1 VNADSACTRPTYTT
15 GRVAAVTQR
24 AIVVADTANPSGGF
38 TDEEYRSFGV
48 AFDTLAYPVNVDNF
62 GRETDIDNNGKVI
75 IFYTRAVNQLT
86 RPESEG
92 FVGGFFYGRDLFP
105 RAAIPAQN
113 YQGCE
118 GSNEAEMFYMRV
130 PEPGRQNFEKEDVQR
145 GTIATIGH
153 EFQHLINF
161 GRRVYVNNATR
172 GEEVW
177 LNEGLSHIA
186 EELMFYQVSKLAPR
200 QNINRTTALTE
211 PIRSVWIA
219 YQSQNFG
226 RLNVYVKNPEENSP
240 YNANDNLATRGAIWQ
255 FLRYAADRRGGSER
269 EMWMRLVNS
278 TTGGLENLRNVL
290 GTDPVPWFRDWAIS
304 VYTDDAVAG
313 VDARFVQPSW
323 NYRLILPAFV
333 SNEGAF
339 PLRTR
344 QLTNSA
350 PVSFS
355 IINRGGTA
363 FLRFGVAAN
372 GRAEIRT
379 TSGGATPPAHLLVSV
394 VRTR

>member
-1 VNADSACTRPTYTT
+1 
-15 GRVAAVTQR
+15 
-24 AIVVADTANPSGGF
+24 
-38 TDEEYRSFGV
+38 
-48 AFDTLAYPVNVDNF
+48 
-62 GRETDIDNNGKVI
+62 
-75 IFYTRAVNQLT
+75 
-86 RPESEG
+86 
-92 FVGGFFYGRDLFP
+92 
-105 RAAIPAQN
+105 
-113 YQGCE
+113 
-118 GSNEAEMFYMRV
+118 MRV

-172 GEEVW
+172 NEEVW

-379 TSGGATPPAHLLVSV
+379 TSGGATPPAHLFVSV